1 MRRIFLG
8 LVVAGVSLA
17 SAKLSAQA
25 PKPFSI
31 GIAGGAAIPLGD
43 LADVY
48 NTGYNGTVSLGLSSF
63 GSPIGLRFEGMY
75 NKILGRDDVSINQ
88 PDARIV
94 AGTANL
100 VYGLPGVGIRPYLIG
115 GAGYYG
121 LKPDVANLESEN
133 KLGLNG
139 GIGAMFPLSGFNTF
153 VEARLHHVFTEVSS
167 TQFVPVTFG
176 ILF

>member
-1 MRRIFLG
+1 MRRIWIG
-8 LVVAGVSLA
+8 LAVTGVSLA
-17 SAKLSAQA
+17 SAQLSAQS
-25 PKPFSI
+25 PKPFTI

-43 LADVY
+43 LADLY
-48 NTGYNGTVSLGLSSF
+48 NTGYNGTVSLGLSSL
-63 GSPIGLRFEGMY
+63 GTPLGLRFEGMY
-75 NKILGRDDVSINQ
+75 NKVLGRDDVGNP

-121 LKPDVANLESEN
+121 LKPDVDNIESEN

-153 VEARLHHVFTEVSS
+153 VEARLHHVFTDVSS

>member
-1 MRRIFLG
+1 MRRIWIG

-17 SAKLSAQA
+17 GAQLSAQSS
-25 PKPFSI
+25 KPLSV

-43 LADVY
+43 FADLY
-48 NTGYNGTVSLGLSSF
+48 NTGYNGTVSLGLSSL
-63 GSPIGLRFEGMY
+63 GTPLGLRFEGMY
-75 NKILGRDDVSINQ
+75 NKVLGRDDVGNP

-121 LKPDVANLESEN
+121 LKPDVDNIKSEN

-153 VEARLHHVFTEVSS
+153 IEARLHHVFTDVSS

>member
-1 MRRIFLG
+1 MRRIWIG

-17 SAKLSAQA
+17 GAQLSAQA
-25 PKPFSI
+25 PKPFTI

-43 LADVY
+43 LADLY
-48 NTGYNGTVSLGLSSF
+48 NTGYNGTASLGLSSF

-75 NKILGRDDVSINQ
+75 NKILGRDDVGNP

-121 LKPDVANLESEN
+121 LKPDVDNIESEN

-139 GIGAMFPLSGFNTF
+139 GLGAMFPLSGFNTF
-153 VEARLHHVFTEVSS
+153 VEARLHHVFTDVSS